1 MYDAWSKAQAEVE
14 RARQEMTAAE
24 LVAKAEAAIEEQ
36 DYEGAIVFYL
46 MAMEKYEELEDKAQ
60 IAALKKK
67 IEALEEKQAQEQS
80 SVSGNN

>member
-1 MYDAWSKAQAEVE
+1 
-14 RARQEMTAAE
+14 MTAAE

-80 SVSGNN
+80 SVETINSGRKKRGIIENTYKSS